1 MDGSP
6 LPLFFKISQ
15 AAAYVGVSESSYRK
29 FVREGVMPRRCSHPV
44 TGKKTC
50 FYSRAAIDIAA
61 KRLAGIKDEAS
72 INPVQAWKAARDGS
86 RT

>member
-1 MDGSP
+1 
-6 LPLFFKISQ
+6 
-15 AAAYVGVSESSYRK
+15 VSVSSYRK
-29 FVREGVMPRRCSHPV
+29 FIRECVMPGPARHPV

-72 INPVQAWKAARDGS
+72 INSVQAWKASRDGS